1 MRCRKDAEAMNPD
14 LPSPDRPLRVAV
26 AGAGAIGRRHIALV
40 QARSDAE
47 LVAVIDPSPAAAA
60 LATRLDVPGLA
71 SLEEALASSLRPDAV
86 ILATPN
92 ALHVPQTLACLAA
105 NVAVLVEKPL
115 AHSLAEG
122 ERLCQAVAAQPGAR
136 VLVGHHRAHSPLMAR
151 ARALIAQGRLG
162 RLVAVSGSA
171 LFCKPDSYF
180 EDAPWRRQAGGGPIL
195 INLIHEIGNLRALCG
210 EIVGVQAS
218 SAQAVRGFEV
228 EDTAALVLRFANGVL
243 GSFLLSDTAASAR
256 SWEQTSQENP
266 DYASYADEDCY
277 LVAGTLGS
285 LAVPTL
291 RLKTY
296 ARAEDRSWFKPFDCS
311 QDRVSREDPLALQMA
326 HFFDVARGRVQPLV
340 SVQDGLQNLRV
351 VEAVREA
358 ARSGSTV
365 PVALPAT
372 QPQEPAAC

>member
-1 MRCRKDAEAMNPD
+1 MNPAN
-14 LPSPDRPLRVAV
+14 PSADRPLRVAV
-26 AGAGAIGRRHIALV
+26 AGAGAIGRRHV
-40 QARSDAE
+40 EQVRARPDGQ
-47 LVAVIDPSPAAAA
+47 LVAVIDPSPTAAA
-60 LATRLDVPGLA
+60 LAIRLGVPCLPT
-71 SLEEALASSLRPDAV
+71 LEQALAGPACPDAV

-105 NVAVLVEKPL
+105 GVAVLVEKPL
-115 AHSLAEG
+115 AHTVAEG
-122 ERLCQAVAAQPGAR
+122 ERLCQAVAARPDAR
-136 VLVGHHRAHSPLMAR
+136 VLVGHHRAHSPLMAQ

-180 EDAPWRRQAGGGPIL
+180 EEAPWRRQAGGGPIL

-210 EIVGVQAS
+210 EIVAVQAI

-228 EDTAALVLRFANGVL
+228 EDTAALVLRFANGAL

-266 DYASYADEDCY
+266 DYASYEDEDCY
-277 LVAGTLGS
+277 LIAGTLGS
-285 LAVPTL
+285 LAVPTM

-296 ARAEDRSWFKPFDCS
+296 GRAEDRSWFKPFDCS
-311 QDRVSREDPLALQMA
+311 QVSVSRDNPLALQMA
-326 HFFDVARGRVQPLV
+326 HFFDMARGRVPPLV
-340 SVQDGLQNLRV
+340 SAQDGLQNLRV

-358 ARSGSTV
+358 ARSGRTV
-365 PVALPAT
+365 AVAQPAT
-372 QPQEPAAC
+372 QPQEQAAC